1 MKKFIIASLL
11 IGASAL
17 VAPAQTEFRHVS
29 FEEALAAAKK
39 ENKLVFVDF
48 FTTWCGP
55 CKMMSNKVFPQKEVG
70 DFMNAKFIPL
80 KLDAEKEGAALA
92 KQYGVKAYPTYVV
105 MDGDGKEVAKFS
117 GYMDGPKFIEKVT
130 ANLDPEQSPERIRA
144 RYEAGERTPK
154 VVNSYAMQLME
165 QRKEDEGFKVIDDYF
180 ASLSEA
186 DRLKAENEFI
196 FTVYTID
203 LDNDRARFMISHKNK
218 FTGETAGKIN
228 TVLASLYGRK
238 LSSYFSGYMYREG
251 GYKAEEFAQLKKEI
265 ADLGFDK
272 DNDNHV
278 IYEFVENR
286 ASMNDADYLAFC
298 ESNFS
303 RLSARSKDIL
313 AINVP
318 RLFDEKDATMKP
330 QLSKFLR
337 AHFGELGAVAI
348 QVVGRSLNS
357 MESGD

>member
-144 RYEAGERTPK
+144 RFEAGERTPK

-186 DRLKAENEFI
+186 DRLKAEN
-196 FTVYTID
+196 
-203 LDNDRARFMISHKNK
+203 
-218 FTGETAGKIN
+218 
-228 TVLASLYGRK
+228 
-238 LSSYFSGYMYREG
+238 
-251 GYKAEEFAQLKKEI
+251 
-265 ADLGFDK
+265 DLG
-272 DNDNHV
+272 
-278 IYEFVENR
+278 
-286 ASMNDADYLAFC
+286 
-298 ESNFS
+298 
-303 RLSARSKDIL
+303 
-313 AINVP
+313 
-318 RLFDEKDATMKP
+318 
-330 QLSKFLR
+330 
-337 AHFGELGAVAI
+337 
-348 QVVGRSLNS
+348 
-357 MESGD
+357 